1 MTALAGAHVL
11 VTGASSGIGR
21 EVCTLLAGRGARL
34 LVTGRDASRLGETAG
49 SCGAEAVSADLA
61 DPSQLARLAERV
73 ADASLDVVVHAAG
86 YGAVRDAATAE
97 EGLLRGLLAV
107 NVEATERLTRAV
119 LPGMLARGRG
129 HLVFVTSIAAHL
141 GVPHESAYAAS
152 KAAQAGYA
160 ESLRAELA
168 GTGVVVSTVAP
179 GVVDTGFFS
188 RRGEPYARRTP
199 RLMPAG
205 RVAAAVV
212 RSVETD
218 RAECIVPAW
227 LRVPVVLRAVAPGAF
242 ARLAGRFG

>member
-21 EVCTLLAGRGARL
+21 EVCALMAGLGARL
-34 LVTGRDASRLGETAG
+34 LVTGRDPDRLAGTAQAS
-49 SCGAEAVSADLA
+49 GAEMLPADLG
-61 DPSQLARLAERV
+61 DPGQLGRLVERV
-73 ADASLDVVVHAAG
+73 AEGPVDVVVHAAG
-86 YGAVRDAATAE
+86 YGAVRDAAAAE

-107 NVEATERLTRAV
+107 NVEAAERLTRAV
-119 LPGMLARGRG
+119 LPGMLSRGRG
-129 HLVFVTSIAAHL
+129 HLLFVTSIAAHL

-152 KAAQAGYA
+152 KAAEAAYA

-168 GTGVVVSTVAP
+168 GSGVVVSTVAP
-179 GVVDTGFFS
+179 GVVDTEFFS

-227 LRVPVVLRAVAPGAF
+227 LRVPVVLRALAPGAF

>member
-1 MTALAGAHVL
+1 VTALAGAHVL

-21 EVCTLLAGRGARL
+21 EVCTLMAGRGARL
-34 LVTGRDASRLGETAG
+34 LVTGRDPSRLSGTAA
-49 SCGAEAVSADLA
+49 SCGAEAVPADLA
-61 DPSQLARLAERV
+61 DAAQVARLAERV
-73 ADASLDVVVHAAG
+73 AEASLDVVVHAAG

-97 EGLLRGLLAV
+97 DGLLRGLLAV
-107 NVEATERLTRAV
+107 NVEASERLTRAV
-119 LPGMLARGRG
+119 LPGMLARGAG
-129 HLVFVTSIAAHL
+129 HLLFVTSIAAHL
-141 GVPHESAYAAS
+141 GVAHESAYAAS

-179 GVVDTGFFS
+179 GVVDTAFFS
-188 RRGEPYARRTP
+188 RRGEPYARRAP

-227 LRVPVVLRAVAPGAF
+227 LRVPVVLRALAPGAF

>member
-21 EVCTLLAGRGARL
+21 EVCALMAGLGARL
-34 LVTGRDASRLGETAG
+34 LVTGRDPDRLAGTAHA
-49 SCGAEAVSADLA
+49 CGAEMLPADLG
-61 DPSQLARLAERV
+61 DPEQLGRLVEWVAEGPV
-73 ADASLDVVVHAAG
+73 DVVVHAAG
-86 YGAVRDAATAE
+86 YGAVRDAAAAE
-97 EGLLRGLLAV
+97 DGLLRGLLAV
-107 NVEATERLTRAV
+107 NVEAAERLTRAV
-119 LPGMLARGRG
+119 LPGMLSRGRG
-129 HLVFVTSIAAHL
+129 HLLFVTSIAAHL

-152 KAAQAGYA
+152 KAAEAAYA

-168 GTGVVVSTVAP
+168 GSGIVVSTVAP
-179 GVVDTGFFS
+179 GVVDTEFFS

-227 LRVPVVLRAVAPGAF
+227 LRVPVVLRALAPGAF